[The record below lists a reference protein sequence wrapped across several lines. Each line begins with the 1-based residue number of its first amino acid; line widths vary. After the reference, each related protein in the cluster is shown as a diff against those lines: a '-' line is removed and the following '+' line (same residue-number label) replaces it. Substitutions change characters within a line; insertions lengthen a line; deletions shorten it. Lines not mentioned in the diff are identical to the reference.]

1 LKHGTHTILSVAME
15 VLSYFMRNP
24 QAADNLEGIT
34 RWRLQ
39 DELLRRK
46 VEETRQALAWLV
58 ERGFLSEN
66 ALGRAGPIFTLNP
79 AKIGEAREFLSSGD
93 TAAGGSEK
101 E

>member
-1 LKHGTHTILSVAME
+1 ME

-24 QAADNLEGIT
+24 QAADNLEGIA

-39 DELLRRK
+39 DEIIRRK
-46 VEETRQALAWLV
+46 VEETRRALAWLV

-66 ALGRAGPIFTLNP
+66 ASGRADPIFTLNR
-79 AKIGEAREFLSSGD
+79 AKIAEAREFLSSVDPG
-93 TAAGGSEK
+93 ASGSEK